1 MAVENDANA
10 WAFGEFV
17 TAKKKP
23 SFLGQPEDLSDKK
36 FLNNSYHSFIPAEL
50 KINKDNRPSFTLITG
65 YSDLDWEV
73 RGDQAEFVLDLRI
86 SFQNKETLAIKEF
99 SARLLKAKPL
109 DEVEKKRSIVIME
122 ILLDDILNFA
132 QIAKPQQT
140 LGQLIDNLEPGHYII
155 NVDLRHAV
163 TKKSAGGW
171 REEIII
177 E

>member
-1 MAVENDANA
+1 
-10 WAFGEFV
+10 
-17 TAKKKP
+17 
-23 SFLGQPEDLSDKK
+23 
-36 FLNNSYHSFIPAEL
+36 
-50 KINKDNRPSFTLITG
+50 
-65 YSDLDWEV
+65 
-73 RGDQAEFVLDLRI
+73 
-86 SFQNKETLAIKEF
+86 
-99 SARLLKAKPL
+99 
-109 DEVEKKRSIVIME
+109 ME